1 MRISIL
7 HKDVYE
13 YLVESGI
20 SCEYMEKEKHIK
32 IFIQIEEKQYELRM
46 KFPQYYPYEFP
57 EIYIENRKELC
68 IPHLYID
75 NKLCLYDTNEVLP
88 NPEQYREE
96 ALESVRLEP
105 PHTYG
110 FPTNWEP

>member
-20 SCEYMEKEKHIK
+20 SCEYMEKEKQIK
-32 IFIQIEEKQYELRM
+32 IFIQIEGKQYELRM

-57 EIYIENRKELC
+57 EIISRIKKNFVYHIYIQTINCAYMIQTKYCQIRNDIEKKPWRVSDVQK
-68 IPHLYID
+68 IY
-75 NKLCLYDTNEVLP
+75 
-88 NPEQYREE
+88 
-96 ALESVRLEP
+96 
-105 PHTYG
+105 
-110 FPTNWEP
+110 W